1 LKRTLNLLF
10 LRSEPDRNK
19 HLIKLLLIAVSFT
32 IIPLTGCGYYDT
44 GKEIL
49 VDKPLDSS
57 QRKQKLLDARE
68 RVVKSRREYDNC
80 LKKNSGDESKCEN
93 YKNSY
98 NQDVETY
105 GSLQTQ

>member
-1 LKRTLNLLF
+1 M
-10 LRSEPDRNK
+10 
-19 HLIKLLLIAVSFT
+19 IKLLLIAASLE
-32 IIPLTGCGYYDT
+32 IIPLMGCGFYDT

-57 QRKQKLLDARE
+57 QRRQKLLDARE
-68 RVVKSRREYDNC
+68 SVEKSRRDYENC

-93 YKNSY
+93 YKNTY
-98 NQDVETY
+98 NEDVETY